1 MRDRVELIERVPIFQ
16 IDLDEEMVNGKKAAE
31 TGEVGG
37 TASTSALPTG
47 SATGS
52 TVAAAAAQP
61 AADGTAMDVD
71 DPVPDA
77 SAKLSDSGSSS
88 TIVIK

>member
-1 MRDRVELIERVPIFQ
+1 MSIFQ
-16 IDLDEEMVNGKKAAE
+16 IDLDDEMVNGKKAAE

-47 SATGS
+47 SATGAGS
-52 TVAAAAAQP
+52 TAATATVPP
-61 AADGTAMDVD
+61 AAEGTAMEVD

-77 SAKLSDSGSSS
+77 SAKVSESSS